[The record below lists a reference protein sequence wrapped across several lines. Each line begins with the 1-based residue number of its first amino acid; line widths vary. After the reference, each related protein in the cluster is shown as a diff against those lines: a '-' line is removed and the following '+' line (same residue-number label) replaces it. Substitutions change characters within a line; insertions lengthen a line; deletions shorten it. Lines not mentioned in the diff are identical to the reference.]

1 MVSMPTEPDINTNK
15 NDEQQ
20 KEDEPQ
26 KLPSKQ
32 RTLAGKAAGSRVQ
45 NRTST
50 KKDKE
55 NNGGMMIRPIAI
67 RTDAYVSV
75 QEFKRNVYN
84 LNSDLAR
91 NSLVVYQDAEEA
103 AGTTTKLQ
111 EDIAPSTQ
119 KQSTKKKA
127 ELILRE
133 H

>member
-1 MVSMPTEPDINTNK
+1 
-15 NDEQQ
+15 
-20 KEDEPQ
+20 
-26 KLPSKQ
+26 
-32 RTLAGKAAGSRVQ
+32 
-45 NRTST
+45 
-50 KKDKE
+50 
-55 NNGGMMIRPIAI
+55 MMIRPIAI

-91 NSLVVYQDAEEA
+91 NSLVVYQDVEEA
-103 AGTTTKLQ
+103 TGTTTKLQ